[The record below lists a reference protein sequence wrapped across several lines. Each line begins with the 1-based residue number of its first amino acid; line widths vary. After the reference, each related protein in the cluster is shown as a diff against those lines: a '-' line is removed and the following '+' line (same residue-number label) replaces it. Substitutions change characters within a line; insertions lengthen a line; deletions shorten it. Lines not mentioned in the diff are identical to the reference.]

1 MRKSRS
7 SLVWIV
13 IMMLLLAGTA
23 SNAETRVESEVS
35 VGPDGVQI
43 RMSVGA
49 FVVESGASM
58 AVEIVRDEA
67 SDCLR
72 EPVLVT
78 AFMLLRG
85 ESTELCREAYD
96 EPIDVAEWLGRVSL
110 TDSESGEPLSE
121 GAYIVRVE
129 TSVGVFSAVVE
140 VVATSAMAGVGSF
153 SVHASVCGL
162 ELRVYRLI
170 RQEDDG
176 VQIALRKGDRLMV
189 ALAGNATTGFQWE
202 NAILYEYAVLRE
214 TEDTEY
220 RAKPQPQEMVGY
232 GGEFL
237 FRYEAIDVGPQAFR
251 FIYHRPW
258 ESVEASEVVEFTAIV
273 Y

>member
-1 MRKSRS
+1 MKKNRSRLAWI
-7 SLVWIV
+7 LVV
-13 IMMLLLAGTA
+13 TLLLAGAA
-23 SNAETRVESEVS
+23 SNAETRVESQVS
-35 VGPDGVQI
+35 VGSDGVEI
-43 RMSVGA
+43 RMLVGT
-49 FVVESGASM
+49 FVVERGASL

-67 SDCLR
+67 SDGLG
-72 EPVLVT
+72 EPVLAT
-78 AFMLLRG
+78 ALVLLGG
-85 ESTELCREAYD
+85 ESAELRREAYD
-96 EPIDVAEWLGRVSL
+96 EPIDVAEWLGRISL
-110 TDSESGEPLSE
+110 TDTESGELLPE
-121 GAYIVRVE
+121 GAYILRVE
-129 TSVGVFSAVVE
+129 TSVGVFSADVE
-140 VVATSAMAGVGSF
+140 TVATSVLDGIGAF

-170 RQEDDG
+170 SQEDG
-176 VQIALRKGDRLMV
+176 GAQIALRRGDRLMV

-214 TEDTEY
+214 TEDAEY

-258 ESVEASEVVEFTAIV
+258 ESVQPAEVLEFTATV
-273 Y
+273 H

>member
-1 MRKSRS
+1 MKKNRSRLAWI
-7 SLVWIV
+7 LVV
-13 IMMLLLAGTA
+13 TLLLAGAA
-23 SNAETRVESEVS
+23 SNAETRVESQVS
-35 VGPDGVQI
+35 VGPDGVEI
-43 RMSVGA
+43 RMSVGT
-49 FVVESGASM
+49 FVVESGASL
-58 AVEIVRDEA
+58 AVEIVRNEA
-67 SDCLR
+67 SNGLV
-72 EPVLVT
+72 EPVLAT
-78 AFMLLRG
+78 ALVLLGG
-85 ESTELCREAYD
+85 ESTELRRDAYD
-96 EPIDVAEWLGRVSL
+96 EPIDIAEWLGRISL
-110 TDSESGEPLSE
+110 ADGESGEPLPE
-121 GAYIVRVE
+121 GRYVVRVE
-129 TSVGVFSAVVE
+129 TSVGVFSANAEIVS
-140 VVATSAMAGVGSF
+140 TSVMAGIGPF

-170 RQEDDG
+170 NQEDDG
-176 VQIALRKGDRLMV
+176 AQIALRKGDRVMV

-214 TEDTEY
+214 TEDAEY

-258 ESVEASEVVEFTAIV
+258 ESVQPAEVVEFTATV